1 MTTAESLQSK
11 IQRLKPVR
19 TKIPHD
25 VTIRAYLRAASHH
38 NPEFRKSVYVV
49 YAHLDSAGITLNDSM
64 LTAINAAASM
74 DPDLGNQIVYDLLVE
89 PFV

>member
-1 MTTAESLQSK
+1 M
-11 IQRLKPVR
+11 KPVR

-25 VTIRAYLRAASHH
+25 VTVRAYLRAASHH
-38 NPEFRKSVYVV
+38 NPEFGRYAHIA
-49 YAHLDSAGITLNDSM
+49 YAHLESAGITLDDSM
-64 LTAINAAASM
+64 LTTINAAASM

>member
-1 MTTAESLQSK
+1 MTPEPLQSR
-11 IQRLKPVR
+11 ISRLKPIR
-19 TKIPHD
+19 AKIPFD

-38 NPEFRKSVYVV
+38 NPEFGQYARIA
-49 YAHLDSAGITLNDSM
+49 YAHLDSAGISLNDSM
-64 LTAINAAASM
+64 LTTINAAASM

>member
-1 MTTAESLQSK
+1 MTTEPLQSK
-11 IQRLKPVR
+11 IQRMKPIR
-19 TKIPHD
+19 AKMPYD

-49 YAHLDSAGITLNDSM
+49 YAHLDSAGITLDDSM
-64 LTAINAAASM
+64 LTTINKAASM

>member
-1 MTTAESLQSK
+1 MTAEPLQSK
-11 IQRLKPVR
+11 IQRMKPIR
-19 TKIPHD
+19 AKLPFD

-38 NPEFRKSVYVV
+38 NPEFGQYARIA
-49 YAHLDSAGITLNDSM
+49 YAHLESAGISLNDSM
-64 LTAINAAASM
+64 LTTINKAASM